1 LAGGFGS
8 FLDQH
13 SAATIGLFPKAFLPF
28 ARTMGNTAGEGAAQA
43 LCSKAARDSL
53 QNMMDNFEVVELGTN
68 KVFNEQ
74 FIEQMMFEG

>member
-1 LAGGFGS
+1 
-8 FLDQH
+8 
-13 SAATIGLFPKAFLPF
+13 
-28 ARTMGNTAGEGAAQA
+28 MGNTAGEGAAQA